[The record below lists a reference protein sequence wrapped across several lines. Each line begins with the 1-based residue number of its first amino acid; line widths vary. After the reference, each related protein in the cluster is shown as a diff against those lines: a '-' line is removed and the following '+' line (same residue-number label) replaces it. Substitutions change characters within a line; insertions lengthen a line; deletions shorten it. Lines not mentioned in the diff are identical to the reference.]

1 MYKEGK
7 ISRKQLRYLDRGV
20 KYLRSLAAQVRRL
33 EKVSEGLSY
42 VSIGVDMLS
51 LFGYAWEGESLSSEE
66 QCRAMET
73 GIGLLSKVPL
83 VKRVPGLGASLRL
96 YEETFKALGEFI
108 EELEVG
114 GAGDRN
120 VERIRGG
127 MMPTNTGPF
136 GKEYSKTWRRLHGM

>member
-1 MYKEGK
+1 MPRHGDGNWIIEQG
-7 ISRKQLRYLDRGV
+7 
-20 KYLRSLAAQVRRL
+20 AACEACAGAGSIASAVRRD
-33 EKVSEGLSY
+33 VQS
-42 VSIGVDMLS
+42 
-51 LFGYAWEGESLSSEE
+51 A
-66 QCRAMET
+66 
-73 GIGLLSKVPL
+73 
-83 VKRVPGLGASLRL
+83 
-96 YEETFKALGEFI
+96 GEFI